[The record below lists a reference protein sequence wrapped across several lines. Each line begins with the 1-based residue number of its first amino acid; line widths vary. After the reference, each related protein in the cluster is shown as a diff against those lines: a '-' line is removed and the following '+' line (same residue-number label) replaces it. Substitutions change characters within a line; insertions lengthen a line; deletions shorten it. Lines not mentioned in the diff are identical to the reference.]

1 MTLRGSDGLDVLRRM
16 TPAIK
21 MAPRDVPEPVVT
33 HQRMR
38 GSAKVTML
46 YQKGKTRLSRLAQS
60 GAAKAMLPRIHD
72 GAPEIVFLNT
82 AGGLTGG
89 DKLSYDLE
97 IGTQASAMATTQTS
111 ERAYGSLEGAD
122 PAELDVNIRVL
133 DDADL
138 AWLPQET
145 ILFEAA
151 ALTRKTRIDLA
162 PSARCLTC
170 ETVVLGR
177 AAMGE
182 TLNSLRFCDV
192 RSIHRDGAPVMIEPL
207 TLSDGDLRQAND
219 PARFGPARAI
229 ASIVLVGADA
239 ETRLEPLRRLL
250 NSAAYGVEA
259 AASAWD
265 GRLVMRALAGD
276 AFPLRRIVSAA
287 LEYLNGAALPRVWQ
301 M

>member
-1 MTLRGSDGLDVLRRM
+1 MPD
-16 TPAIK
+16 
-21 MAPRDVPEPVVT
+21 APIV

-38 GSAKVTML
+38 GAAMVSM
-46 YQKGKTRLSRLAQS
+46 QSQEGKTKLSRLAQS
-60 GAAKAMLPRIHD
+60 GAAKAMLPRVHG

-89 DKLSYDLE
+89 DRLSYHLE
-97 IGTQASAMATTQTS
+97 IGPNARVVATTQAA
-111 ERAYGSLEGAD
+111 ERAYSSLEGTA
-122 PAELDVNIRVL
+122 PAELDVNICVSEN
-133 DDADL
+133 AEL

-145 ILFEAA
+145 IVFEAA
-151 ALTRKTRIDLA
+151 SLTRKTKIDLA
-162 PSARCLTC
+162 STARCLTC
-170 ETVVLGR
+170 ETIVLGR

-182 TLNSLRFCDV
+182 TLSKLRFRDV
-192 RSIHRDGAPVMIEPL
+192 RSVHRDGAPVMIEPL
-207 TLSDGDLRQAND
+207 MLNDGDLRHAKD

-229 ASIVLVGADA
+229 ASVILVAADA

-250 NSAAYGVEA
+250 DSVAYGVEA

-276 AFPLRRIVSAA
+276 AFPLRRTVSAV
-287 LEYLNGAALPRVWQ
+287 LEYLSGAALPRVWQ